1 MKKYFAVCLIL
12 IFFTG
17 FVIFTYSKQS
27 FSPVLKILNPVKI
40 QVDVNNNGIIED
52 DETICLPDAE
62 AFSLAH
68 GQYVP
73 EFAKTYAL
81 TLKDTISL
89 GYMAD
94 NFASSLILAQPVK
107 VKFTGRKNPDCRY
120 ADIYLNDK
128 SYLDILVDEGY
139 AAKRGKLN
147 RKKFDEKLKI
157 ARNLDLVIYNIK
169 SGKYH
174 KLDCKYGLLSSNHSI
189 IPKKQLP
196 KDALPCKFCF
206 VTKKSEQTNKKHSK
220 NNILQAVQTPE
231 LVHSDGKL
239 ELILTDF
246 TTKLKPDRNCD
257 TKVCLALVEE
267 INKAEN
273 TIDFA
278 VYGMDLVPKIY
289 DALKQAKTRNVKI
302 RMVFDKSSS
311 PEMDYYTE
319 TEKMLELADEYASDY
334 VKGKSAYTNNLMH
347 NKFFIF
353 DGITVLT
360 GSMNIS
366 ATGLS
371 DYNANAVV
379 ILNSQDI
386 AKLYTAEFE
395 QMLSGKFHEL
405 KTKPDLPDTFTL
417 EDSEIQ
423 VLFSPYDKISEK
435 IIPLINSA
443 EEYIYVPA
451 FLITH
456 NGITNALIDAK
467 KRNVDVKIIIDA
479 NSVSTRNTK
488 YVLLRQNKIPLK
500 TENYAGKLH
509 SKTILIDDK
518 YIITGSMNFSNSGEN
533 KNDENLLIIN
543 CPRLTKLYKTYFLYL
558 WSKIP
563 DEYLTKNAAAES
575 KDSIGACYD
584 GIDNDFDGLVD
595 RNDPGC
601 R

>member
-1 MKKYFAVCLIL
+1 
-12 IFFTG
+12 
-17 FVIFTYSKQS
+17 
-27 FSPVLKILNPVKI
+27 
-40 QVDVNNNGIIED
+40 
-52 DETICLPDAE
+52 
-62 AFSLAH
+62 
-68 GQYVP
+68 
-73 EFAKTYAL
+73 
-81 TLKDTISL
+81 
-89 GYMAD
+89 
-94 NFASSLILAQPVK
+94 
-107 VKFTGRKNPDCRY
+107 
-120 ADIYLNDK
+120 
-128 SYLDILVDEGY
+128 
-139 AAKRGKLN
+139 
-147 RKKFDEKLKI
+147 
-157 ARNLDLVIYNIK
+157 
-169 SGKYH
+169 
-174 KLDCKYGLLSSNHSI
+174 
-189 IPKKQLP
+189 
-196 KDALPCKFCF
+196 
-206 VTKKSEQTNKKHSK
+206 
-220 NNILQAVQTPE
+220 
-231 LVHSDGKL
+231 
-239 ELILTDF
+239 
-246 TTKLKPDRNCD
+246 
-257 TKVCLALVEE
+257 
-267 INKAEN
+267 
-273 TIDFA
+273 
-278 VYGMDLVPKIY
+278 
-289 DALKQAKTRNVKI
+289 
-302 RMVFDKSSS
+302 
-311 PEMDYYTE
+311 
-319 TEKMLELADEYASDY
+319 
-334 VKGKSAYTNNLMH
+334 MH

-353 DGITVLT
+353 DGKTVLT

-443 EEYIYVPA
+443 KEYIYVPA

-488 YVLLRQNKIPLK
+488 YALLRQNKIPLK